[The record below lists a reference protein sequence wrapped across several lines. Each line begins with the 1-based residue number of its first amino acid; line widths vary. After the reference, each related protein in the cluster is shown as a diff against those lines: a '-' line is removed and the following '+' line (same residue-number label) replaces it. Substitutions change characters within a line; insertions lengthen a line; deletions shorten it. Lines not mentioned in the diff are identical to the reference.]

1 MKIEHKSVS
10 ASKAAAV
17 RDYISA
23 RGCEVFE
30 PGTDGYSHT
39 TQIWNGAVAHEP
51 ALIARCL
58 TVGNV
63 QSSLAA
69 AQAHGLPISVRGGG
83 HDWAGRGLRHGG
95 LVLDLSGMRQ
105 VSVNLEA
112 KEATIAGGATAAD
125 VSVALGSSGL
135 VAVTGNT
142 GAGGMAGLLLGG
154 GYGPLTTR
162 FGLASDSLVGVELVL
177 ADGWVV
183 KANESHNTDLFWA
196 LRGGGGNFG
205 VVTSTSIRLHPVGAL
220 MSGMILFPWT
230 DARSVLRGYAEIM
243 SSAPDELAVAVAMS
257 VAPDGDPVIV
267 LAPTWSGDPK
277 QGKQVIARLQSFGT
291 PVVTKIAPMTL
302 GEIFSLSDAQL
313 VDGRHYEVRT
323 RWLHDLTP
331 DSISTL
337 MAAYSAKTSPFTRI
351 VLHHFHGAGTRVAP
365 DATAFGMRQEHFTAI
380 IYSTWESVVAGE
392 SAVHRQWAS
401 DLFSRLAPFA
411 LPGGYANLLGPDAR
425 EQISAAYGGNGRR
438 LGELKRKF
446 DPDNVFSSAIP
457 LPPCQG
463 KDE

>member
-1 MKIEHKSVS
+1 MKTEHKPNP

-17 RDYISA
+17 RDHISA
-23 RGCEVFE
+23 GGCEVFE
-30 PGTDGYSHT
+30 PGTDGYAHT
-39 TQIWNGAVAHEP
+39 TQIWNGAVAHKP

-58 TVGNV
+58 TVADV

-69 AQAHGLPISVRGGG
+69 AQAHGLPISVLGGG
-83 HDWAGRGLRHGG
+83 QDWVGRGLRHGG

-112 KEATIAGGATAAD
+112 KEATIAGGARAAD
-125 VSVALGSSGL
+125 VSVAMSSSGL
-135 VAVTGNT
+135 AAVTGNT
-142 GAGGMAGLLLGG
+142 GAVGMAGLLLGG

-177 ADGWVV
+177 ADGRVV
-183 KANESHNTDLFWA
+183 KASESQNADLFWA

-205 VVTSTSIRLHPVGAL
+205 VVTSTTIRLHTVGVI

-230 DARSVLRGYAEIM
+230 DAQSVLRGYAEIM

-257 VAPDGDPVIV
+257 AASDGSPVIV

-277 QGKQVIARLQSFGT
+277 QSEQIVARLQSFGT
-291 PVVTKIAPMTL
+291 PVLTKIAPMTFGAIL
-302 GEIFSLSDAQL
+302 RLFDPQL
-313 VDGRHYEVRT
+313 VAGRHYEVRT

-331 DSISTL
+331 DVISTL
-337 MAAYSAKTSPFTRI
+337 MAAYNAKTSPFTRI
-351 VLHHFHGAGTRVAP
+351 VIHHFHGAGTRVAP
-365 DATAFGMRQEHFTAI
+365 DATAFGMRQEHFTAL
-380 IYSTWESVVAGE
+380 IYSTWESAVAGE

-401 DLFSRLAPFA
+401 DLSLRLASFA

-425 EQISAAYGGNGRR
+425 DQISAAYGGNGRR

-446 DPDNVFSSAIP
+446 DPDNVFSSALP
-457 LPPCQG
+457 LPA
-463 KDE
+463 